1 MKDLTRGNHDAFGCW
16 IQFWHTRK
24 WHAFIHN
31 DQNPFLHE
39 TEYKASTIYFLFP
52 LHLLIIFPPV
62 WHNMDSSLPSYN
74 LLNFESIRFNILP
87 SHSFITRIFKPSPFI
102 YMKFFLKRSIMLLT
116 FLFRVNVRTLLIHMQ
131 FYICKW
137 VKCRRKLKCT
147 FYVFE
152 P

>member
-24 WHAFIHN
+24 WHALIHN

-62 WHNMDSSLPSYN
+62 WHNMDSSFPSYN

-87 SHSFITRIFKPSPFI
+87 SHSFITRIFKAISI
-102 YMKFFLKRSIMLLT
+102 YLHEILFKKIMLLT
-116 FLFRVNVRTLLIHMQ
+116 FLFRVNVRTLLIHS
-131 FYICKW
+131 FIFASW
-137 VKCRRKLKCT
+137 
-147 FYVFE
+147 
-152 P
+152 

>member
-24 WHAFIHN
+24 WHALIHN

-52 LHLLIIFPPV
+52 LHLFDYFSPQFDITWTVHSHLITIKLWIDQIQYSTEPFFY
-62 WHNMDSSLPSYN
+62 NTIESL
-74 LLNFESIRFNILP
+74 
-87 SHSFITRIFKPSPFI
+87 KPSPFI

-116 FLFRVNVRTLLIHMQ
+116 FLFRVNVRTLLIHS
-131 FYICKW
+131 FIFASW
-137 VKCRRKLKCT
+137 
-147 FYVFE
+147 
-152 P
+152 